1 MRAFDGSGN
10 PVSTEKS
17 APPARSASVAGS
29 LKRDRITTVA
39 LVVFCQSFPAL
50 TFGGIA
56 LFLPLIRADLQM
68 TFSQAGMLSA
78 ASTLTYALGQIPAGY
93 LSDRFGPKRLFFI
106 GILGSTVLSLS
117 FGLIHA
123 FEFAVINQLVAG
135 VFRALMFAPGLSLMA
150 SWFPPERRAT
160 AMGLYVVGGFSGN
173 ILLSLAGPVLTNHYG
188 WRFTI
193 IFFSVV
199 GIGAA
204 LLYLTFGKEK
214 PRVGP
219 RPHVGMLE
227 VFQLFRYK
235 IMWICGAIQFIRLG
249 VAISFNFWLPSLLVA
264 DRGLSIQQA
273 GLVVAMGATFT
284 VLSNPLGGYVSDRLK
299 NPPLV
304 IGGSLAAIACTS
316 TLLVLV
322 DSIPALLAVVA
333 VNSIVLQFYFG
344 ALFFVPVEV
353 LGLRIA
359 GMSTGFGNLFAN
371 AGALTFAYALGV
383 VKDMDGTFT
392 WGFVGIGAACVVGVM
407 LAFVLARIRTRAL
420 SRANR

>member
-10 PVSTEKS
+10 PVGTAKS
-17 APPARSASVAGS
+17 ASSAASALAATS
-29 LKRDRITTVA
+29 LKRDRITTIA
-39 LVVFCQSFPAL
+39 LVVLCQGFPAL

-56 LFLPLIRADLQM
+56 LFLPLIRADLNM
-68 TFSQAGMLSA
+68 SFAQAGMLSA

-123 FEFAVINQLVAG
+123 FQFAVIIQLVAG
-135 VFRALMFAPGLSLMA
+135 VFRAMMFAPGLALMA

-173 ILLSLAGPVLTNHYG
+173 ILLSLAGPVLTNHFG

-219 RPHVGMLE
+219 RPHVGMLD

-249 VAISFNFWLPSLLVA
+249 VTISFNFWLPSLLVA

-273 GLVVAMGATFT
+273 GFIVAMGAAFT
-284 VLSNPLGGYVSDRLK
+284 VMSNAVGGYVSDRLK

-304 IGGSLAAIACTS
+304 IGGSLAVIACTA

-322 DSIPALLAVVA
+322 DSIPVLLIVIAI
-333 VNSIVLQFYFG
+333 NSIFLQFYFG
-344 ALFFVPVEV
+344 ALFFVPIEV
-353 LGLRIA
+353 LGQRVA
-359 GMSTGFGNLFAN
+359 GMSTGFSNLFAN
-371 AGALTFAYALGV
+371 VGALTFAYSLGV
-383 VKDMDGTFT
+383 VKDKAGTFT
-392 WGFVGIGAACVVGVM
+392 WGFVGISVACVVGVM
-407 LAFVLARIRTRAL
+407 LAVALARVRNRAL
-420 SRANR
+420 A

>member
-1 MRAFDGSGN
+1 M
-10 PVSTEKS
+10 V
-17 APPARSASVAGS
+17 
-29 LKRDRITTVA
+29 L
-39 LVVFCQSFPAL
+39 CQSFPAL

-68 TFSQAGMLSA
+68 SFSQAGMLSA

-93 LSDRFGPKRLFFI
+93 LSDRFGPRRLFFV
-106 GILGSTVLSLS
+106 GILGSTALSLN

-123 FEFAVINQLVAG
+123 FEFAVINQLLAG

-173 ILLSLAGPVLTNHYG
+173 ILLSLVGPVLTSHFG

-193 IFFSVV
+193 IFFSVL

-214 PRVGP
+214 PREGP
-219 RPHVGMLE
+219 RPLVGMLDL
-227 VFQLFRYK
+227 FHLFRYR
-235 IMWICGAIQFIRLG
+235 IMWICGAIQFVRLG
-249 VAISFNFWLPSLLVA
+249 VTISFNFWLPSLLVA

-273 GLVVAMGATFT
+273 GFIVATGAAFT
-284 VLSNPLGGYVSDRLK
+284 VTSNSLGGYVSDRLM

-304 IGGSLAAIACTS
+304 IGGSLAVLACTS

-322 DSIPALLAVVA
+322 DSIPALLAVIVI
-333 VNSIVLQFYFG
+333 NSIFLQFYFG
-344 ALFFVPVEV
+344 ALFSVPIEV
-353 LGLRIA
+353 LGQHVA
-359 GMSTGFGNLFAN
+359 GMSTGFSNLFAN
-371 AGALTFAYALGV
+371 VGALTFAYALGV
-383 VKDMDGTFT
+383 VKDRAGTFT
-392 WGFVGIGAACVVGVM
+392 WGFVGISAVCLVGVL
-407 LAFVLARIRTRAL
+407 LAWILARVRSEALARAGRL
-420 SRANR
+420 PVA

>member
-1 MRAFDGSGN
+1 MRAFGGSGN
-10 PVSTEKS
+10 PVSIAKS
-17 APPARSASVAGS
+17 APSVVAASSAAS

-68 TFSQAGMLSA
+68 SFAQAGMLSA

-123 FEFAVINQLVAG
+123 LEFAVINQLVAG

-150 SWFPPERRAT
+150 SWFPLERRAT
-160 AMGLYVVGGFSGN
+160 AMGFYVVGGFSGN
-173 ILLSLAGPVLTNHYG
+173 ILLSLVGPVLTNHYG

-214 PRVGP
+214 PRAGP
-219 RPHVGMLE
+219 RPHVGMLD
-227 VFQLFRYK
+227 VFRLFRYK
-235 IMWICGAIQFIRLG
+235 IMWVCGGIQFIRLG

-273 GLVVAMGATFT
+273 GLVVAMGAAFT
-284 VLSNPLGGYVSDRLK
+284 VLSNALGGYVSDRLK

-322 DSIPALLAVVA
+322 DSIPALLVVVA
-333 VNSIVLQFYFG
+333 INAIFLQFYFG
-344 ALFFVPVEV
+344 ALFFEPVEV
-353 LGLRIA
+353 LGQRVA
-359 GMSTGFGNLFAN
+359 GMATGFSNLFAN
-371 AGALTFAYALGV
+371 VGALTFAYTLGV
-383 VKDMDGTFT
+383 VKDKAGTFT
-392 WGFVGIGAACVVGVM
+392 WGFVGISAACVVGVM
-407 LAFVLARIRTRAL
+407 LALVLARIRTRAL
-420 SRANR
+420 SHATR